1 VFVDKPEYTQARDTI
16 VRELAAIKAPFE
28 RCAQLLV
35 KYNASLASSPQEKGF
50 RPSGKVQWAI
60 RTKEGTQIFRTAIDH
75 HLDSLQFLYQ

>member
-28 RCAQLLV
+28 LLV